1 MYVSILDDKAKKVYH
16 KNIPCH
22 PDRFLEAI
30 APFREG
36 LVVGVEC
43 IFCWYW
49 LAGLCGKEGIDH
61 AL

>member
-1 MYVSILDDKAKKVYH
+1 MYVCILDDKAKKVYH

-49 LAGLCGKEGIDH
+49 LADLWPSD
-61 AL
+61 